1 MPHDGL
7 FQADGT
13 HIVSPRPAMP
23 PCAVACPPQGGAMT
37 AESGL
42 PLQPPDSLCH
52 PILGWHAQTP
62 RPRVGPGM
70 PRDPGDTHW
79 CAEFPEALADDLA
92 ERTKDGLVP
101 IGRYDAEVVS
111 AIPPDLAWV
120 VPGSPGGC
128 SCVWPW
134 RVHTGRNH
142 LALHESMPQRQ
153 SLFESHRQ
161 RRWLTHWSYPEPPA
175 PRGRLQPLAL
185 HLA

>member
-1 MPHDGL
+1 
-7 FQADGT
+7 
-13 HIVSPRPAMP
+13 
-23 PCAVACPPQGGAMT
+23 MT

-62 RPRVGPGM
+62 RPMVGPGV

-79 CAEFPEALADDLA
+79 CAAFPEALADGLA

-134 RVHTGRNH
+134 RVHTG
-142 LALHESMPQRQ
+142 ETT
-153 SLFESHRQ
+153 SLFTNQCRNGRACSS
-161 RRWLTHWSYPEPPA
+161 LIA
-175 PRGRLQPLAL
+175 RGSGLPIGVTPKYTE
-185 HLA
+185 